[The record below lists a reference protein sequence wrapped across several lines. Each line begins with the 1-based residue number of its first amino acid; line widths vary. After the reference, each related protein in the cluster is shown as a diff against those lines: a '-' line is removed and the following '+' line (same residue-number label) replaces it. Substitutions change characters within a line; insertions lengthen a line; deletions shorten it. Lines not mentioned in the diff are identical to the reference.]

1 MDKPLSLSHPN
12 AGLTI
17 KQRKWRL
24 GNQERWRGPLQAIFI
39 EWEVKVWFYSEGLL
53 LQIYDNLITRLM
65 IKSYLVGVGFLLND
79 DDIVLGYREY
89 KVVVIRGM
97 CGGEIGQ

>member
-1 MDKPLSLSHPN
+1 MEGAITSNIHRMGSQSLVLFKYFIAPNIWQPDHEVDDK
-12 AGLTI
+12 I
-17 KQRKWRL
+17 
-24 GNQERWRGPLQAIFI
+24 NQ
-39 EWEVKVWFYSEGLL
+39 
-53 LQIYDNLITRLM
+53 
-65 IKSYLVGVGFLLND
+65 ND

>member
-1 MDKPLSLSHPN
+1 M
-12 AGLTI
+12 
-17 KQRKWRL
+17 
-24 GNQERWRGPLQAIFI
+24 
-39 EWEVKVWFYSEGLL
+39 
-53 LQIYDNLITRLM
+53 LQIYDNLNTRLM
-65 IKSYLVGVGFLLND
+65 IKSYLVGVGFLLNN

>member
-1 MDKPLSLSHPN
+1 M
-12 AGLTI
+12 
-17 KQRKWRL
+17 
-24 GNQERWRGPLQAIFI
+24 
-39 EWEVKVWFYSEGLL
+39 
-53 LQIYDNLITRLM
+53 LQIYDNLNTRLM